1 MGNEKFVIWG
11 IGERGK
17 IITEFLEDSQILAYI
32 DTDISK
38 QGMDYLNHPIISFEE
53 YLEKFQNYFIIVTPV
68 EEEPILNLLYSY
80 GIDKYFQMSHLPSEM
95 QGYGDRKFL
104 DQIQIPLTESGNNII
119 VGTTLYSCILYR
131 EIEAMGY
138 KNVFLLKKAGD
149 KMANLIQKNYQYN
162 TITQIDKKNDRIIV
176 TTAIKENNEGET
188 VFDFFDISEYLPQYY
203 NKDIEKFH
211 NIHNGKR
218 CFIVATGPSLR
229 QDDLRILSEN
239 KEICFGVNRVF
250 YVDEKLWKPQYYLF
264 LDRAGMKQYWDLI
277 AAYNVKEKFVGDSYW
292 RSIDYK
298 GNMHVIHALTGHSFD
313 ISPKFS
319 ERIERKVYA
328 YATVTYAA
336 IQMAVY
342 MGFSTIYLLGVDC
355 SYNKNN
361 KENYFF
367 QEQKKD
373 VHNHYEDR
381 MLVAYRTAKEYA
393 DTHDIRILNAS
404 RGGSLEV
411 FDRIDF
417 DKIFI

>member
-131 EIEAMGY
+131 KIEAMGY

-176 TTAIKENNEGET
+176 TTAIKENNEG
-188 VFDFFDISEYLPQYY
+188 
-203 NKDIEKFH
+203 
-211 NIHNGKR
+211 
-218 CFIVATGPSLR
+218 
-229 QDDLRILSEN
+229 
-239 KEICFGVNRVF
+239 
-250 YVDEKLWKPQYYLF
+250 
-264 LDRAGMKQYWDLI
+264 
-277 AAYNVKEKFVGDSYW
+277 
-292 RSIDYK
+292 
-298 GNMHVIHALTGHSFD
+298 
-313 ISPKFS
+313 
-319 ERIERKVYA
+319 
-328 YATVTYAA
+328 
-336 IQMAVY
+336 
-342 MGFSTIYLLGVDC
+342 
-355 SYNKNN
+355 
-361 KENYFF
+361 
-367 QEQKKD
+367 
-373 VHNHYEDR
+373 
-381 MLVAYRTAKEYA
+381 
-393 DTHDIRILNAS
+393 
-404 RGGSLEV
+404 
-411 FDRIDF
+411 
-417 DKIFI
+417 

>member
-131 EIEAMGY
+131 KIEAMGY

-277 AAYNVKEKFVGDSYW
+277 AAYNVKEKLCIRD
-292 RSIDYK
+292 R
-298 GNMHVIHALTGHSFD
+298 
-313 ISPKFS
+313 
-319 ERIERKVYA
+319 
-328 YATVTYAA
+328 TYAA